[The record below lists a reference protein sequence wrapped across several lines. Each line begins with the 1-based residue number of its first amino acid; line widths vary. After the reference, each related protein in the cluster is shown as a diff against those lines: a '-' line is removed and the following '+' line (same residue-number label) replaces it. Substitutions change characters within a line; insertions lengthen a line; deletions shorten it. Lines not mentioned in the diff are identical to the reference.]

1 MCDFVSNQPFF
12 SIVLPIYNVEKYLD
26 RCINS
31 IINQDFCDYEIILVD
46 DGSKD
51 SCPVLCDEWALKDER
66 IKAVHKKNGGLGYA
80 RNTGLEHAGG
90 KYVFFIDSDDY
101 IMPGLLS
108 AVAQEIQKNQCD
120 IVFYGFSRVDSQDNV
135 LSQLIPFIEKD
146 YYYDPAE
153 IKNKLLPEFIAKSP
167 HTGIASNLRISA
179 WNCCT
184 KMELFNKNH
193 LRFPSEREYI
203 SEDLYYYMDLFN
215 VLNKVSILKKD
226 YYRYCQ
232 NQGSLTFTY
241 KKDRYEKIKYCY
253 EAVEAKANEYHYD
266 DEVQL
271 RLKALFI
278 ANVMG
283 CLKMEAGNT
292 RNAGMKETYRRIKCI
307 AKDEYLVDAL
317 KKYPQTFFNRNWKV
331 FRNCVLKKH
340 FLSLYVFLS
349 FQYRLKR
356 V

>member
-1 MCDFVSNQPFF
+1 MCDFVNNQPFF

-31 IINQDFCDYEIILVD
+31 ILRQDFDDYEIILVD

-51 SCPVLCDEWALKDER
+51 SCPALCDEWALKDER

-80 RNTGLEHAGG
+80 RNTGLEHAKG
-90 KYVFFIDSDDY
+90 KYIFFIDSDDY

-108 AVAQEIQKNQCD
+108 AVSQEISKNQSD

-146 YYYDPAE
+146 YYDNPAE

-184 KMELFNKNH
+184 KIELFNKYR

-203 SEDLYYYMDLFN
+203 SEDLYFYMDLFN

-253 EAVEAKANEYHYD
+253 ESVEAKANEYQFD
-266 DEVQL
+266 GEVQL

-278 ANVMG
+278 ANVLG

-292 RNAGMKETYRRIKCI
+292 KNAGRKETYRRIKQI
-307 AKDEYLVDAL
+307 ASDGYLVDAL
-317 KKYPQTFFNRNWKV
+317 QKYPQTFYSRTWKV
-331 FRNCVLKKH
+331 FRRCVLKKH
-340 FLSLYVFLS
+340 FLFLYAFLS
-349 FQYRLKR
+349 AQYRSKG